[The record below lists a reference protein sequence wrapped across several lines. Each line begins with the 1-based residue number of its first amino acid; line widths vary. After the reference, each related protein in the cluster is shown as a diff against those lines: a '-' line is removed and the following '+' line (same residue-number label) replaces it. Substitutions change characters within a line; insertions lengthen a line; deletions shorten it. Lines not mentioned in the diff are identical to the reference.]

1 MIKIFCKSATW
12 AFGIISVIFA
22 FVPESFF
29 HTIRWIPAQAVQKS
43 LTDKGITDVELDT
56 IISRIVCYAVVWV
69 IVTLIYAVRHSVTIK
84 GDNYTIQVKYGNLLK
99 ETNCKKVINFD
110 ECYTTHIGPN
120 PSDIKA
126 SSICGQY
133 IQSVGGS
140 LNIQNLI
147 DNAEVKPEECV
158 SRFNHSRSY
167 KPGSIIVNGD
177 ALLLAFA
184 TLNKAGRAKFFT
196 QDEYIECL
204 SEMCKQIEVHCSQTD
219 VCVPI
224 LGSGLTLFEGAS
236 LSQQELLNI
245 MIWSYKLSP
254 HKIKAP
260 YKLRIICKKSDGFS
274 LNEIDA

>member
-1 MIKIFCKSATW
+1 MFRRFFYDTINIIRRTFYYGKTKEKYNFCKSATW

-84 GDNYTIQVKYGNLLK
+84 GDNYTIKVKYGNLLK
-99 ETNCKKVINFD
+99 ETNCKRVINFD
-110 ECYTTHIGPN
+110 ECYTTHIGSN

-147 DNAEVKPEECV
+147 DNAEVKPKESV
-158 SRFNHSRSY
+158 SRFNNLRSY
-167 KPGSIIVNGD
+167 KPGSIIVN
-177 ALLLAFA
+177 
-184 TLNKAGRAKFFT
+184 LNHSTETNAIQMIMEK
-196 QDEYIECL
+196 YIE
-204 SEMCKQIEVHCSQTD
+204 
-219 VCVPI
+219 
-224 LGSGLTLFEGAS
+224 
-236 LSQQELLNI
+236 
-245 MIWSYKLSP
+245 
-254 HKIKAP
+254 
-260 YKLRIICKKSDGFS
+260 
-274 LNEIDA
+274 

>member
-177 ALLLAFA
+177 AFQYLV
-184 TLNKAGRAKFFT
+184 
-196 QDEYIECL
+196 QD
-204 SEMCKQIEVHCSQTD
+204 
-219 VCVPI
+219 
-224 LGSGLTLFEGAS
+224 
-236 LSQQELLNI
+236 
-245 MIWSYKLSP
+245 
-254 HKIKAP
+254 
-260 YKLRIICKKSDGFS
+260 
-274 LNEIDA
+274 